1 MMHYEKTVV
10 TLVDSNKK
18 PLREYNS
25 EKTYD
30 GRKCTVFLPFE
41 TEYMFL
47 VKNNSDRRIKLDID
61 IDGTNVMGNGL
72 IITSHNTAYIE
83 RFVDVAKRF
92 KFVPINHEGVADPS
106 SPENGI
112 ITVRV
117 SEEIKPPQAVVIA
130 PDPWTTPTSPYPYT
144 YRRNTGW
151 FGPYAQNVAT
161 PRRGFSPLRSC
172 SSAPKSVTY
181 SSTISEG
188 SAGATVEG
196 SVSDQSFQTTN
207 WLGSE
212 ATVTTF
218 KFYLKAP
225 NQKDHE
231 EYLKYLEL
239 KAKFE

>member
-117 SEEIKPPQAVVIA
+117 SEEIKPPQPVVIS
-130 PDPWTTPTSPYPYT
+130 TPYYPYGINNPLWYSDST
-144 YRRNTGW
+144 QHVRRCSSGHTKH
-151 FGPYAQNVAT
+151 F
-161 PRRGFSPLRSC
+161 RSC
-172 SSAPKSVTY
+172 GIGSLNEISSMTADSSV
-181 SSTISEG
+181 SVG